1 MMPGWLL
8 CSECT
13 KPGLHQSP
21 LSLPPTMM
29 ACAGR
34 RRTLATSTLRLF
46 RLLRVLRT
54 VRQSKRLLVRL
65 GDVTRQCIYLIIT
78 VFVLMQVSDLCWL
91 VL

>member
-1 MMPGWLL
+1 LF
-8 CSECT
+8 
-13 KPGLHQSP
+13 
-21 LSLPPTMM
+21 SL
-29 ACAGR
+29 
-34 RRTLATSTLRLF
+34 
-46 RLLRVLRT
+46 LRT